1 MIEKGSVVKTTHVVD
16 SRGAFWRPDLDR
28 LLVVIGSE
36 EVFGGLFIVEAKELG
51 KIETPVERYW
61 DWALEEIPV

>member
-1 MIEKGSVVKTTHVVD
+1 MITKNSVV
-16 SRGAFWRPDLDR
+16 RPGFCPRDFQEAQMKNR
-28 LLVVIGSE
+28 LLVVTEME